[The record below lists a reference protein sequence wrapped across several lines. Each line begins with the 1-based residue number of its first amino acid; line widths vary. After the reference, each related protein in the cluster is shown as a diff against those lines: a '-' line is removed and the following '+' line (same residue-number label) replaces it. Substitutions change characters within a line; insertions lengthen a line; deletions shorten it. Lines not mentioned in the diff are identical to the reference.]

1 MFRFTASARCAL
13 LSAAVFT
20 AATAHGQAPA
30 PTDATTP
37 AGQAA
42 PATTAQAPAREQ
54 ASPSL
59 GGVSRRIRANRQAR
73 VQRNILDTYSHRWE
87 IAGGGGFLRFR
98 TGQYLQ
104 KITEVNFFS
113 SAAYALNPQLSIVGD
128 VRGMYGKANIPN
140 VFELNNVFNPQI
152 SEYTFMAGP
161 QYRFRAKEKY
171 SVSGSVT
178 GGVALSKFGG
188 DAKGLPSQDI
198 GMWPDSN
205 SRPAFAVNI
214 IGDYNIYNNLSARV
228 QPTYLGTTFGG
239 TLQNNLGVQ
248 FGVVYRLGR
257 IR

>member
-1 MFRFTASARCAL
+1 MFRFTVPAPRAILSSAALLIATASAFA
-13 LSAAVFT
+13 
-20 AATAHGQAPA
+20 
-30 PTDATTP
+30 
-37 AGQAA
+37 QAA
-42 PATTAQAPAREQ
+42 PSGTPAP
-54 ASPSL
+54 
-59 GGVSRRIRANRQAR
+59 GVSRRIRANRQAR
-73 VQRNILDTYSHRWE
+73 VQRNILDTYSHRYE

-104 KITEVNFFS
+104 KISQINFFMTGG
-113 SAAYALNPQLSIVGD
+113 YALNPQLSIVGD

-140 VFELNNVFNPQI
+140 LFVKNNVFGPNI

-161 QYRFRAKEKY
+161 QYRFYTKEKY
-171 SVSGSVT
+171 SISASAT

-188 DAKGLPSQDI
+188 DAKGLRSEDL

-205 SRPAFAVNI
+205 YKPAFAVNLI
-214 IGDYNIYNNLSARV
+214 ADYNIYNNLAFRV

-257 IR
+257 QK